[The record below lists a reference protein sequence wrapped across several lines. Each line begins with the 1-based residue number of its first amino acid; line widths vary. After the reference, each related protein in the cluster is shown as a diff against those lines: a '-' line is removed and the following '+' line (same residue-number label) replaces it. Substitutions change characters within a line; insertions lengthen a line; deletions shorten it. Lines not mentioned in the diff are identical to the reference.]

1 MAAAAATAAA
11 AALPIL
17 LGELLSERHS
27 QPLWR
32 ADPIIV
38 EDNPT
43 AAAAAAAQDK
53 KLKMTSSLTKIL
65 MTRTTPTPTTTPT
78 RRMTLLLRV
87 VDVIRAPLLFAEV
100 TLLGHSSRSEEAA
113 EAYLLMAEGFREDQS
128 TPP

>member
-11 AALPIL
+11 AALPVL

-78 RRMTLLLRV
+78 TTPTRRMTLLLRV

-100 TLLGHSSRSEEAA
+100 TLLTTGIRNMIVASAGSRALA
-113 EAYLLMAEGFREDQS
+113 LLLV
-128 TPP
+128 